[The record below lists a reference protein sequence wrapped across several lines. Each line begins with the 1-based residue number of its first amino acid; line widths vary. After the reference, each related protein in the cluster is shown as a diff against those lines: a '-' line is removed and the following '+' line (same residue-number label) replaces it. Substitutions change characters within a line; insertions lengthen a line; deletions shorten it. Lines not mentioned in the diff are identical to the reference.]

1 MKKLIYFGMF
11 LCCVGLTGA
20 GFAQTAAQYL
30 EAGNQT
36 YAAKDYAKA
45 VQYYQAAAQLDP
57 NSAAAYQ
64 GLGNSQYSQGQDSAA
79 LASYEKALA
88 LNPNNAQLSTFV
100 QSLRA
105 KVGAAPAGSTAV
117 PAPATGAAASP
128 AAGSSSGKLEMDLSG
143 GLALGS
149 GTTGFGGA
157 LGVFA
162 PLGGDFSVGGRVGFF
177 TFSSGASGYGV
188 SAGISDS
195 FLDVLVL
202 GKYRFGGSGFR
213 PYLLGGAGMSMVMES
228 YTETILG
235 TSTSI
240 STSQMDPAIAIGG
253 GAEFSAGPGM
263 NIFVQ
268 GLYSLIMA
276 SGASTNYEP
285 IEAGVNF
292 SL

>member
-162 PLGGDFSVGGRVGFF
+162 PLGGDFSVGGQVSYF
-177 TFSSGASGYGV
+177 TFSSGASGGGNSV
-188 SAGISDS
+188 SASDN
-195 FLDVLVL
+195 FLEVLVL
-202 GKYRFGGSGFR
+202 GKYRFGGTGFR
-213 PYLLGGAGMSMVMES
+213 PYLLGGAGMAMVMES
-228 YTETILG
+228 VTVG
-235 TSTSI
+235 SASI
-240 STSQMDPAIAIGG
+240 SASQMDPMIGLGG

-268 GLYSLIMA
+268 GLYSMVLVTGG
-276 SGASTNYEP
+276 SSSYEP

-292 SL
+292 NL